1 AVPGGGARLRSARL
15 RSRALLPPRGG
26 QERAGSRRGPPR
38 LLLLHPD
45 ALRVGP
51 LRRLLRASVR
61 PGRACPDAA
70 GGGVAPAL
78 GPADRGGRPPVRGDL
93 ALRGRP
99 HPARLRARR
108 GRHLPAGGCRAL
120 SRGRGA
126 RGILS
131 GGLGPDPV
139 QAGRPGGGGVQ
150 SARAAAGDRGDRSR
164 GPPAA
169 GPRRAH
175 GRAAGLARRR
185 PDRGALRALSGPALP
200 PARGFRYHAA
210 RGDGG
215 GAAGHRLRR
224 GRRPGDGGAARGRGA
239 PDRALLREPDRGGS
253 RRRDPALR
261 GLRPSIRAQGPAPAR
276 GSLRPPALSR
286 TDPRVP
292 AGAGGGIDAVLKAYS
307 RLLEQLMLVVDLVL
321 VGLCWLLAYWL
332 RFHVAGPPLPY
343 QNVPPLSDYLLMLLP
358 ILVVWSVSFHAFG
371 LYRPRRIGSHLS
383 EAVDIA
389 KASTMGVLVLVA
401 VMTFFFR
408 GYDYSRVAIVYFGL
422 LSIGVVWF
430 SRAAFRELLRFARRR
445 GYNQRFAVVV
455 GDGELAAT
463 VVQRIRARSDVGI
476 QVLGVVGDE
485 KDDTGGVRR
494 LGGYADLRA
503 VLDAHTVDHVI
514 LALAHEDYGRLA
526 GLLDAVGDEPV
537 TIHVVP
543 DLLRFASLRGGIE
556 QFEGMPFIHLRESPL
571 YGWNQL
577 AKRVFDFAFSAV
589 VLAVIWPVLLLLA
602 VAVKSSSRG
611 PVFYRQERMGLD
623 GRRFEMLK
631 FRTMDANAESKTGP
645 VWAGRADQ
653 RRTNLGA
660 FLRRLSLDELPQFW
674 NVLRG
679 DMSVVGPRPERPVF
693 VERFRQTVPG
703 YMLRHKV
710 KSGITGWAQ
719 VNGLRGNTS
728 LEKRIQYDIEYIERW
743 SVWLDIKI
751 IAMTVVRVL
760 VDRNAY

>member
-1 AVPGGGARLRSARL
+1 
-15 RSRALLPPRGG
+15 
-26 QERAGSRRGPPR
+26 
-38 LLLLHPD
+38 
-45 ALRVGP
+45 
-51 LRRLLRASVR
+51 
-61 PGRACPDAA
+61 
-70 GGGVAPAL
+70 
-78 GPADRGGRPPVRGDL
+78 
-93 ALRGRP
+93 
-99 HPARLRARR
+99 
-108 GRHLPAGGCRAL
+108 
-120 SRGRGA
+120 
-126 RGILS
+126 
-131 GGLGPDPV
+131 
-139 QAGRPGGGGVQ
+139 
-150 SARAAAGDRGDRSR
+150 
-164 GPPAA
+164 
-169 GPRRAH
+169 
-175 GRAAGLARRR
+175 
-185 PDRGALRALSGPALP
+185 
-200 PARGFRYHAA
+200 
-210 RGDGG
+210 
-215 GAAGHRLRR
+215 
-224 GRRPGDGGAARGRGA
+224 
-239 PDRALLREPDRGGS
+239 
-253 RRRDPALR
+253 
-261 GLRPSIRAQGPAPAR
+261 
-276 GSLRPPALSR
+276 
-286 TDPRVP
+286 
-292 AGAGGGIDAVLKAYS
+292 VLKAYS

-343 QNVPPLSDYLLMLLP
+343 GDTPPLAGYLLMLLP
-358 ILVVWSVSFHAFG
+358 ILLVWSVSFRAFG

-389 KASTMGVLVLVA
+389 KASTMGVIVLVA

-455 GDGELAAT
+455 GDGELTAT
-463 VVQRIRARSDVGI
+463 VVQRIQARSDVGI
-476 QVLGVVGDE
+476 QVLGVVGDD
-485 KDDTGGVRR
+485 KDDTAGARR

-503 VLDAHTVDHVI
+503 VLDAHQVDHVL

-577 AKRVFDFAFSAV
+577 AKRVFDFVFSAV

-631 FRTMDANAESKTGP
+631 FRTMDANAESQTGP
-645 VWAGRADQ
+645 VWAGPADQ

-660 FLRRLSLDELPQFW
+660 LLRRLSLDELPQFW

-751 IAMTVVRVL
+751 IAMTVMRVL